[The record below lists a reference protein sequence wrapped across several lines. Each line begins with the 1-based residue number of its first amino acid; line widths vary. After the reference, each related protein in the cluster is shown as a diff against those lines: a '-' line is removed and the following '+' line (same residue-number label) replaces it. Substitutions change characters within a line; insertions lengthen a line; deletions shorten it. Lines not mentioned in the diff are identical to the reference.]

1 MHFLMKKPNSSHIKS
16 VVIQMIIPHHT
27 KGFPRKIKPP
37 YFHLWAYKDHEK
49 AFKKKVMTLDS
60 LLPRKLFLQMCN
72 DPQSK
77 AMKIYVST
85 TVICNESPPTWSN
98 ECYRGNLKVMASWK
112 RDKKNNWKINWNNFV
127 CKLYNIFFSLMTLNL
142 KFTLTKF
149 NRNMSSFHL
158 HIAKNFEIF
167 IKCHYNTL

>member
-1 MHFLMKKPNSSHIKS
+1 MHFLMKKPNSSHKKS
-16 VVIQMIIPHHT
+16 VVIQKIIPHHT

-49 AFKKKVMTLDS
+49 AFKKKVMTLAS

-98 ECYRGNLKVMASWK
+98 ECYRGNCIIPERRVDQWH
-112 RDKKNNWKINWNNFV
+112 I
-127 CKLYNIFFSLMTLNL
+127 LMLLFLTL
-142 KFTLTKF
+142 
-149 NRNMSSFHL
+149 
-158 HIAKNFEIF
+158 
-167 IKCHYNTL
+167 HYPALCF